1 MIGVKPG
8 NFAMPR
14 EYRIVVS
21 GTVQGVFFRAKT
33 KEHAD
38 RLGIKGTVRN
48 LKSGQ
53 VEICVVGTE
62 EEAKLLLAAMEKEP
76 PPIEISL
83 IEMTDSPAKHSCSD
97 FRVIH

>member
-14 EYRIVVS
+14 EYRILVS

-62 EEAKLLLAAMEKEP
+62 EEANLLLAAMQKEP
-76 PPIEISL
+76 PPIEISHFD
-83 IEMTDSPAKHSCSD
+83 ITDSSAEHSCSD

>member
-1 MIGVKPG
+1 ML
-8 NFAMPR
+8 R
-14 EYRIVVS
+14 EYRIVVA

-33 KEHAD
+33 KGHAD

-62 EEAKLLLAAMEKEP
+62 DEAKKLLAAMKSEP
-76 PPIEISL
+76 YPIEITQAQMSN
-83 IEMTDSPAKHSCSD
+83 SPAEHHCSD
-97 FRVIH
+97 FRIIH

>member
-1 MIGVKPG
+1 MIGVKLG
-8 NFAMPR
+8 NFAMPH

-33 KEHAD
+33 KDHAN

-53 VEICVVGTE
+53 VEICVVGTQ
-62 EEAKLLLAAMEKEP
+62 EEANLLLNAMKDEP
-76 PPIEISL
+76 PPIEITHFD
-83 IEMTDSPAKHSCSD
+83 MTDSPAKHSWSD